1 MLRARYLIR
10 RLAQAIITLVLV
22 TIVLFGL
29 LHAIPGGPFRSL
41 IGEAVGADPQAAE
54 RAEVLLGLDRPPVE
68 RYLTWAGGLL
78 VGDLGRSW
86 IVAPGRAVGPLL
98 LDSLVNTLLLTVSAL
113 LLALAVGGAI
123 GVVSAL
129 RPGSWVDTGLG
140 LTSLI
145 VGGAPTFWLGM
156 LLLIVFAVELA
167 WLPAGGAQTIGRGDL
182 ADRARY
188 LVLPVLTLGSVEIA
202 AWGRYVR
209 AALLEELS
217 REHLRTA
224 RAKGLSESVVLL
236 RHVAPNALPP
246 LIGLLSLE
254 VPSLVAGATVT
265 EAVYSYPGLGRL
277 LLTALRAFDWPLVQ
291 GIALV
296 LAVSVVAASLL
307 AEVAIALAN
316 PRLRA

>member
-1 MLRARYLIR
+1 MLHARYLVR
-10 RLAQAIITLVLV
+10 RLAQAVLTLALV

-41 IGEAVGADPQAAE
+41 IGEGVGADPQAAE
-54 RAEVLLGLDRPPVE
+54 RAEALLGLDRPPVE
-68 RYLTWAGGLL
+68 RYLSWAGGLL
-78 VGDLGRSW
+78 VGDLGSSW

-98 LDSLVNTLLLTVSAL
+98 LDSLINTLLLTVSAL
-113 LLALAVGGAI
+113 ALALVVGGAV
-123 GVVSAL
+123 GVASAL
-129 RPGSWVDTGLG
+129 RPGSWVDTALG
-140 LTSLI
+140 LTSLV
-145 VGGAPTFWLGM
+145 VGGAPTFWVGM
-156 LLLIVFAVELA
+156 LLLIVFSVELA
-167 WLPAGGAQTIGRGDL
+167 WLPAGGSQTIGRGDL

-188 LVLPVLTLGSVEIA
+188 LALPVLTLASVEIA

-209 AALLEELS
+209 AALLEELG

-224 RAKGLSESVVLL
+224 RAKGLSERVVLL
-236 RHVAPNALPP
+236 RHAFPNALPP

-265 EAVYSYPGLGRL
+265 EAVFSYPGLGRL

-291 GIALV
+291 GIALI

-307 AEVAIALAN
+307 AEVVIALAN